1 MEVTR
6 GSIWVA
12 GYNMTTQMP
21 RARAHIG
28 LCSQHN
34 VLFNELTVREHLEFF
49 ARLKGFSGRELDEEI
64 DKLIDKLEMQEKVM
78 VDSNYLILKIY
89 FQEITLL
96 KLYEQPLQS
105 NLK

>member
-1 MEVTR
+1 
-6 GSIWVA
+6 
-12 GYNMTTQMP
+12 MTTQMP

-78 VDSNYLILKIY
+78 VDSNSLILKIY